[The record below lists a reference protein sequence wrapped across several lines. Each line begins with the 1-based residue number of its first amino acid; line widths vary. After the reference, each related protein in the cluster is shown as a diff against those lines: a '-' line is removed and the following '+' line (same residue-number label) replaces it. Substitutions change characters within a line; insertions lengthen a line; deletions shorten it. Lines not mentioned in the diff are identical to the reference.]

1 MKRLRLWLSAVA
13 ALLLLA
19 GCAPQTANPLARNQ
33 TTAVPGLDTQPFAAT
48 AADANAE
55 TVTAQ
60 LYFRYL
66 DEPMLAAE
74 TRTLTVRKDESIEA
88 AIVQALIEGPSAGHS
103 DLRGLIPADTRLESV
118 ASRDT
123 LLFLTFDEGF
133 LKDDVPEIWADSAQ
147 WRTDAPVLRALIV
160 QSIVASVTE
169 TVPYAGVQI
178 LVHKQGEL
186 QTNLRLDNSYFLDG
200 RTGPSDPVRRDEAW
214 LLTPQRTGE
223 VLLQAW
229 QQQNVERCT
238 HYLLEQDK
246 PTQAAFAEALAA
258 APVLTEFAVSGGSV
272 SGDGQTATLSVTLR
286 TQREGHTTLSAA
298 YPLQLTRENGVWK
311 LAYARLAALFAL

>member
-1 MKRLRLWLSAVA
+1 MKRFRLWLSAVA

-19 GCAPQTANPLARNQ
+19 GCTPQTVNPLARNQ

-48 AADANAE
+48 AADANVE

-74 TRTLTVRKDESIEA
+74 TRTLTVLKDESVEA
-88 AIVQALIEGPSAGHS
+88 AIVQALIDGPSAGHS
-103 DLRGLIPADTRLESV
+103 DLRGLIPADTRLESA

-123 LLFLTFDEGF
+123 LLFLTFNEGF
-133 LKDDVPEIWADSAQ
+133 LKDDVPEAWASSTQ

-169 TVPYAGVQI
+169 SVPYVGVQI

-246 PTQAAFAEALAA
+246 PTQAAFAETLAA

-272 SGDGQTATLSVTLR
+272 SGGGQTATLSVTLR
-286 TQREGHTTLSAA
+286 TQREGHTTLSAS
-298 YPLQLTRENGVWK
+298 YPLQLTQENGVWK

>member
-1 MKRLRLWLSAVA
+1 MKRLQLWLLAVA

-19 GCAPQTANPLARNQ
+19 GCAPQSVNPLARNQ
-33 TTAVPGLDTQPFAAT
+33 ATAVPGLDTQPFAAT
-48 AADANAE
+48 AADADAV

-74 TRTLTVRKDESIEA
+74 TRTLTVHKDESVEA

-118 ASRDT
+118 AIRET

-133 LKDDVPEIWADSAQ
+133 LKDDVPATWADSIQ
-147 WRTDAPVLRALIV
+147 WRTDAPALRALTV

-186 QTNLRLDNSYFLDG
+186 QTNLRLDNSYFLGG

-229 QQQNVERCT
+229 QQQNVERCA
-238 HYLLEQDK
+238 HYLLEQGK
-246 PTQAAFAEALAA
+246 PSQAALAETLALAPA
-258 APVLTEFAVSGGSV
+258 LTDFAVSGGSV
-272 SGDGQTATLSVTLR
+272 SGDGQTATLCVTLR
-286 TQREGHTTLSAA
+286 TQREGQTALSAA
-298 YPLQLTRENGVWK
+298 YPLQMTRENGVWK
-311 LAYARLAALFAL
+311 LGYAKLDALFAL

>member
-1 MKRLRLWLSAVA
+1 MKRLWLWLTAVA
-13 ALLLLA
+13 ALCLLA
-19 GCAPQTANPLARNQ
+19 GCAPQAVNPLARNQ
-33 TTAVPGLDTQPFAAT
+33 ATAVPGLDTQPFAAT
-48 AADANAE
+48 AADANTE

-74 TRTLTVRKDESIEA
+74 MRTLTVRKDESVEA
-88 AIVQALIEGPSAGHS
+88 AIVQALIDGPNAGHS

-118 ASRDT
+118 APRDT
-123 LLFLTFDEGF
+123 LLFLTFNEGF
-133 LKDDVPEIWADSAQ
+133 LKDDVPETWADSTQ
-147 WRTDAPVLRALIV
+147 WRTDAPVLRTLIV

-169 TVPYAGVQI
+169 AVPYAGVQI
-178 LVHKQGEL
+178 LVHKQGQL
-186 QTNLRLDNSYFLDG
+186 QTNLRLDNRYFLDG

-223 VLLQAW
+223 LLLQAW
-229 QQQNVERCT
+229 QQQNAARCT
-238 HYLLEQDK
+238 HYLLEQGK
-246 PTQAAFAEALAA
+246 PSQAALAETLAT

-286 TQREGHTTLSAA
+286 TQREGNMSLTAA
-298 YPLQLTRENGVWK
+298 YPLQLKRENGVWK
-311 LAYARLAALFAL
+311 LDYAKLAALFTL